1 MATSA
6 FVQAQ
11 QVANARNQ
19 ARLNQATALYD
30 SIIAQNEGGE
40 KAPLMTQVNSQ
51 LALGGRRAM
60 SAGMQNLV
68 SAGLSGT
75 SVAASLGNKYEEE
88 VAAPA
93 RLSALDTI
101 AQRLS
106 AAKIGKANLLQGV
119 EESGPDPS
127 LLANLTQ
134 AANSGGSNYGNYGQ
148 SLTGNQ
154 GYVWGGST
162 TKSQPAGGG
171 VTYGSGNNMGKYQP
185 AQVAVK
191 NGAST
196 KNLAASVFN
205 NITYGSNNKSWSKPV
220 TVPMSQEQNY
230 TPIKAAGYADTYVDW

>member
-1 MATSA
+1 MASA

-11 QVANARNQ
+11 NYANARNQ

-40 KAPLMTQVNSQ
+40 KAPLMAQVNSQ

-60 SAGMQNLV
+60 SAGMQSLV
-68 SAGLSGT
+68 SAGLAGT

-93 RLSALDTI
+93 RLQALDTI

-106 AAKIGKANLLQGV
+106 AAKIGKANLLEGV
-119 EESGPDPS
+119 QESGPDPS
-127 LLANLTQ
+127 LVGNLTQ
-134 AANSGGSNYGNYGQ
+134 AANAGGSNYGGYGQ

-154 GYVWGGST
+154 GYVWKGST
-162 TKSQPAGGG
+162 TNNQPAGGG
-171 VTYGSGNNMGKYQP
+171 LTVGGQGMNLGLSKGLRSSVPT
-185 AQVAVK
+185 VAVR

-196 KNLAASVFN
+196 TNLAASVFN
-205 NITYGSNNKSWSKPV
+205 SLNYNSSSPVGKTYAKPAQSYNWKPSDF
-220 TVPMSQEQNY
+220 TQGDYM
-230 TPIKAAGYADTYVDW
+230 